1 MEGDRIPLGTLRE
14 GQFSSSFDDAFVD
27 GELKDDQ
34 ATTTE
39 PLDEDNRPKA
49 TSVSS
54 YNDVPLIR

>member
-14 GQFSSSFDDAFVD
+14 GQFSSSSDDAFVD
-27 GELKDDQ
+27 GELKDE

-39 PLDEDNRPKA
+39 PLDEDNQLKT

-54 YNDVPLIR
+54 YNAVPLIR